1 MNKTEFMKN
10 SARIAAF
17 LLTIFVIV
25 GAVVCGQHS
34 YKTASAAEN
43 ESTAEKNYSNV
54 TADLLRDSTFSV
66 SKYPELESVTKD
78 DDKLQVIALA
88 ESTDKDLFMY
98 IYCPLVQK
106 NQLIA
111 QSVAVTFSSET
122 GDAQLYYLTFLN
134 AQNTLF
140 KYKVKDYTV
149 SEDPVRLYNIQTV
162 WVEGSIGG
170 YKVNKTWTFTTVGD
184 NNSCTVDKG
193 ETYNMGVLGSAAT
206 TGVPPKTDE
215 DKKPSDANTNTN
227 KNTIT
232 ANITSKG
239 AIAGVALTAGIVI
252 FIVAKS
258 RRKRK

>member
-34 YKTASAAEN
+34 YKTASAAES
-43 ESTAEKNYSNV
+43 ESTTEKNYSSV

-66 SKYPELESVTKD
+66 SKYPEKESVTNNN
-78 DDKLQVIALA
+78 DKLQVIALA
-88 ESTDKDLFMY
+88 ESIDKDLFMY

-111 QSVAVTFSSET
+111 QSMKVTFSSET
-122 GDAQLYYLTFLN
+122 GNTQLYYLTFLN

-140 KYKVKDYTV
+140 KYKVKAYTV
-149 SEDPVRLYNIQTV
+149 PEDPVRSYNIQTV
-162 WVEGSIGG
+162 WVEGDNAG
-170 YKVNKTWTFTTVGD
+170 YTVNKIWTFTTVGD

-193 ETYNMGVLGSAAT
+193 ETYNMGILGSAAT
-206 TGVPPKTDE
+206 SGVPPKTDE
-215 DKKPSDANTNTN
+215 DEKPSDSNTN

-232 ANITSKG
+232 ANITGKG

>member
-1 MNKTEFMKN
+1 MKKMEFMKN

-34 YKTASAAEN
+34 YKTASAAES

-66 SKYPELESVTKD
+66 SKYPEKDSVTND
-78 DDKLQVIALA
+78 NDKLQVIALA
-88 ESTDKDLFMY
+88 ESIDKDLFLY
-98 IYCPLVQK
+98 IYCPLVQQ

-111 QSVAVTFSSET
+111 KTMQVTFSSDTTE
-122 GDAQLYYLTFLN
+122 DNLYFLTFLN
-134 AQNTLF
+134 AQSTLF
-140 KYKVKDYTV
+140 KYKVKDYAV
-149 SEDPVRLYNIQTV
+149 SEDPTRLYNIKYI
-162 WVEGSIGG
+162 WVESSGG
-170 YKVNKTWTFTTVGD
+170 YEVNKTWTFTTVGD

-215 DKKPSDANTNTN
+215 DKKPSDANTNKN